1 LNDVAVSLSVH
12 CGLACLFSDTDDV
25 IYDTNASIELRFV
38 HLGERMIASTP
49 APATPTVI
57 HNATLFDGVSSET
70 RENVNILVES
80 GLIAAVTEDSVSASS
95 ARHIDARGLFVM
107 PGLIDAHFH
116 AYGLSM
122 DVTKFDQMP
131 MSLLAHHGARMLEG
145 ALLRGYTTVRDA
157 AGADYGLAQ
166 AVALGL
172 IRGPRVFFAGKSLSQ
187 TGGHGDF
194 RTAER
199 VELCSCGYS
208 GAFSVVVDGEDEVR
222 KAAREELRQGAHQI
236 KIHLSGGVLSPSDPL
251 WMPQFTDGEIRA
263 AVEEAATR
271 RTYVMAH
278 AHTADAARR
287 CIRLGV
293 RSIEH
298 GTLIDAETARLIAQS
313 PAYVVP
319 TLVVVDRALKFG
331 ADAGMSAAS
340 LAKLG
345 EIAAHGREAFDH
357 CVRAGAKIGFGT
369 DLLGLLH
376 PYQNMEFTIR
386 REFASAIDVL
396 RSATSVNAAL
406 LGREGELGVV
416 AARARADLLVID
428 GNPYEDISVFERS
441 VQTIR
446 LIMKDGVIY
455 KDDLG

>member
-1 LNDVAVSLSVH
+1 M
-12 CGLACLFSDTDDV
+12 T
-25 IYDTNASIELRFV
+25 
-38 HLGERMIASTP
+38 TP
-49 APATPTVI
+49 APATDTPTVF
-57 HNATLFDGVSSET
+57 HNATLFDGVSPVV
-70 RENVNILVES
+70 REGVNILVEN
-80 GLIAAVTEDSVSASS
+80 GRIAAITQDSVSANS
-95 ARHIDARGLFVM
+95 ARHIDVRGRFLM

-122 DVTKFDQMP
+122 DVTKFDHMP
-131 MSLLAHHGARMLEG
+131 TSLLALHGARMLEG

-166 AVALGL
+166 AVVLGL
-172 IRGPRVFFAGKSLSQ
+172 VRGPRVFFAGKSLSQ
-187 TGGHGDF
+187 TGGHGDM
-194 RTAER
+194 RAAER
-199 VELCSCGYS
+199 LELCSCGYS
-208 GAFSVVVDGEDEVR
+208 GALSVVVDGEDEVR

-236 KIHLSGGVLSPSDPL
+236 KLHLSGGVLSPSDPL

-298 GTLIDAETARLIAQS
+298 GTLIDAETAKLVAAS
-313 PAYVVP
+313 SAYVVP

-331 ADAGMSAAS
+331 ADAGMSAVS
-340 LAKLG
+340 LGKLG
-345 EIAAHGREAFDH
+345 EIASHGRQAFDH
-357 CVRAGAKIGFGT
+357 CVRAGVKIGFGT
-369 DLLGLLH
+369 DLLGQLH
-376 PYQNMEFTIR
+376 PYQNREFTIR
-386 REFASAIDVL
+386 REFTSGIDLL

-416 AARARADLLVID
+416 AEQARADLLVIEGD
-428 GNPYEDISVFERS
+428 PLKDISVFERS
-441 VQTIR
+441 AQTLR

-455 KDDLG
+455 KDELG